1 MIALS
6 NQFNPA
12 ITYALVFGVGM
23 VATCAF
29 TLPVAIPQNALAYG
43 TGIIHQRQM
52 LKAGFVLNIFGI
64 IVVFTAVS
72 LFS

>member
-12 ITYALVFGVGM
+12 ITYALVFGVS
-23 VATCAF
+23 VAATCAF
-29 TLPVAIPQNALAYG
+29 MLLVATLPNALAYG

-52 LKAGFVLNIFGI
+52 LKAGFVLNLFGI
-64 IVVFTAVS
+64 IVVFTLVS